1 MEPLCRFVCKA
12 QKEITARCCVCEFL
26 RGNIGM
32 LWGIG
37 PGIYASWLIVM
48 GWDLRLRQIQDIPR
62 LLRSGIVTFDDDVE
76 VGTWSRKLR

>member
-1 MEPLCRFVCKA
+1 
-12 QKEITARCCVCEFL
+12 
-26 RGNIGM
+26 M

-62 LLRSGIVTFDDDVE
+62 LLRSGIVTFDDDVGDDLE
-76 VGTWSRKLR
+76 VWRGHKKDRSV